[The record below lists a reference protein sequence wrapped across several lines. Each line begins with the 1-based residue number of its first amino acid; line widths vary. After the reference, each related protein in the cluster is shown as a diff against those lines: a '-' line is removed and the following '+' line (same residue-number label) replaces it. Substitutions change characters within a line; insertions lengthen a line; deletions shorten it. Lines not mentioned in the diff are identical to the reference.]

1 MRESDLRRCARFFYV
16 YFPKKKRNR
25 TPKKDEKT
33 QKMATTTTTTSN
45 KNNRPLSVRH
55 RTPSKKALE
64 LAALEQQAEQQKV
77 R

>member
-1 MRESDLRRCARFFYV
+1 
-16 YFPKKKRNR
+16 
-25 TPKKDEKT
+25 
-33 QKMATTTTTTSN
+33 MATTTTTTSN